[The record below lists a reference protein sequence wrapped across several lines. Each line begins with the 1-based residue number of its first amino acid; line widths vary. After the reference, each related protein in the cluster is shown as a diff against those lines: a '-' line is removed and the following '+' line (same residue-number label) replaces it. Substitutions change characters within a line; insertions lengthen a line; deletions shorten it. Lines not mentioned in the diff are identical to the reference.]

1 MILADKIIE
10 LRKKNGWSQE
20 ELAEKI
26 NVSRQSV
33 SKWEGAQSIP
43 DLDKILQMSKIFGV
57 TTDYLLKDEMGEAEY
72 LPEGGDAETEP
83 KYRKV
88 SLKEAHEFLAIKE
101 KNSVK
106 IAFGVLLCILSPI
119 MLIMLAGTGYFL
131 ITEDIAAIAGIII
144 LLLMVAAAVTIFITC
159 GMKAS
164 RFQFLEEDFI
174 ETEYG
179 VSGMVKEKRAAYQE
193 YYTRSNV
200 IGIVLCILAVVP
212 LLIATITDDEM
223 TILVGLSIMFILIA
237 VGVFLLTKAGIVWES
252 FNMLLEEGDYTRQ
265 KKADRG
271 GMISAIS
278 KAYWIIVVV
287 IFLISGFIGSGVAH
301 SWIIWPVAGLI
312 YAAWRIIAGAIK
324 NKK

>member
-20 ELAEKI
+20 ELAEKL

-72 LPEGGDAETEP
+72 LPEGGDSETEP

-301 SWIIWPVAGLI
+301 SWIIWPIAGLI
-312 YAAWRIIAGAIK
+312 YAAWRIIASAIK